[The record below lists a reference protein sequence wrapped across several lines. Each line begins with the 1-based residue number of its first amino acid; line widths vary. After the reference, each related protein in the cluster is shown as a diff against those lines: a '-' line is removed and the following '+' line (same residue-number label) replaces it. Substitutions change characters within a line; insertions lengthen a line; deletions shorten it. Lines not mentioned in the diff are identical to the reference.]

1 MIETIAT
8 FALGAMAGF
17 AVTAC
22 LAHVVIREAMSAQL
36 ESDMRSL
43 RSALVGQRIAMLDP
57 QAEYNKRM
65 SRVVAMAS
73 DQEHQYSPADFEE
86 EYFQ

>member
-1 MIETIAT
+1 MIDTIAT

-43 RSALVGQRIAMLDP
+43 RDALIGQRIAPLAPTDFVSDP
-57 QAEYNKRM
+57 VKAEEAYL
-65 SRVVAMAS
+65 
-73 DQEHQYSPADFEE
+73 Q
-86 EYFQ
+86 